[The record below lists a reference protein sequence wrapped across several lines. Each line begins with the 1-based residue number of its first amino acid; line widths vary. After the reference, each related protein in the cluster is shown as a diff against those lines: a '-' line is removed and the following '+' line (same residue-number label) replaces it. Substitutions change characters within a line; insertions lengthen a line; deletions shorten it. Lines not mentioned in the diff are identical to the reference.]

1 MSWRTYSSDPSVHTC
16 SVNFRLTQAVVS
28 GSSMEAYRED
38 LPSHEEFAVLCR
50 PPLKQVPAKHLN

>member
-1 MSWRTYSSDPSVHTC
+1 MRHPLGTC

-38 LPSHEEFAVLCR
+38 LPSHEEFAVLSR